1 MKSLTCR
8 WKMVLRGILILML
21 SGNLTGMPM
30 VYAEEPAQPKD
41 EQTIEKGDTGE
52 VVERAIKGGGGG
64 LGYTCEVPIEG
75 PKKCTC
81 TNAVDCD
88 RLKKSAD
95 CCPGGIREG
104 CAILLSCELTGSP
117 CTCTVSLKR
126 PPTKFNRTPMAPRS
140 GAIMR
145 RGIEGEQE
153 VEPAPEA
160 PAESA
165 PTESEPVEQSSGTKS
180 Q

>member
-8 WKMVLRGILILML
+8 LKMVLRGILILML
-21 SGNLTGMPM
+21 SGNLAG
-30 VYAEEPAQPKD
+30 VLVLHAEEPTQPKE
-41 EQTIEKGDTGE
+41 EQAIEKGDTGE
-52 VVERAIKGGGGG
+52 VVERAIKGGGG
-64 LGYTCEVPIEG
+64 LGYTCDTPIDG

-81 TNAVDCD
+81 TNLVDCNL
-88 RLKKSAD
+88 LKQSGD
-95 CCPGGIREG
+95 CCKGGIREG
-104 CAILLSCELTGSP
+104 CTILLSCELTGSP

-145 RGIEGEQE
+145 RGIEGEQS
-153 VEPAPEA
+153 VEPALEA

-165 PTESEPVEQSSGTKS
+165 PTEPEPVEQSSGTKS